1 MHRVLGINDQH
12 NAAACLLVDGR
23 IVAAVQEE
31 RFTRI
36 KNHFCFPERSIA
48 WVLESTGT
56 RPEDLDGVA
65 IASQHI
71 IGAFTGADLIR
82 SHARA
87 HHPVTQLRRVARKTP
102 LHGVRRRQRRD
113 ERLGSVAAAGLPVA
127 RTTFV
132 EHHTAHAAAAYHGSP
147 WKEGSVLVMTCDGQ
161 GDGLSASVRLGAD
174 GRLAPPIATVSSA
187 DSLGSVYA
195 TVTAMLGMVP
205 LEHEYK
211 LMGMAPYAPASGADR
226 AYRELAG
233 MFEFRDPDGLSWE
246 RAHRVPHLEYAYPWF
261 RRRFEWHR
269 FDGIAAGVQR
279 FTEDHLT
286 TWVRNAVAA
295 TGVRRVAL
303 SGGVFM
309 NVKANQ
315 AIYELSEVEELFIYP
330 SCGDE
335 TNAMGAAYH
344 VHAGAP
350 GNQRPA
356 IEAVG
361 DVYWGPDLTDA
372 EVEAVLPDARAAGL
386 EVTHHDDI
394 ETVVAELLADGE
406 VVARAK
412 GPMEFG
418 ARALGNRSILADPTR
433 KDVVRL
439 INDMI
444 KSRDFWMP
452 FAPAILAEE
461 SDDYVDNPRRMVAPY
476 MIVTFDTKRPDDM
489 PAAIQPY
496 DRTARPQV
504 VYEDHNPE
512 LHRLISRFCERTGR
526 AAVLNTS
533 FNLHG
538 SPIVGSAADAVDVL
552 LRSGLEHLALGNHL
566 ISKPPGTDPVLTD
579 G

>member
-1 MHRVLGINDQH
+1 MTRVLGVNDQH
-12 NAAACLLVDGR
+12 NASACLLVDGR

-36 KNHFCFPERSIA
+36 KNHYCFPERSIA

-56 RPEDLDGVA
+56 RPDDLDQVA
-65 IASQHI
+65 VASEHI

-87 HHPVTQLRRVARKTP
+87 HHPTTQLRRVARRTP
-102 LHGVRRRQRRD
+102 LHRVRRRQRRE
-113 ERLGSVAAAGLPVA
+113 ERLASVAAAGLPA
-127 RTTFV
+127 ERTTFV

-147 WKEGSVLVMTCDGQ
+147 WKEGPVLVLTCDGQ
-161 GDGLSASVRLGAD
+161 GDGLSASVRIGED
-174 GRLAPPIATVSSA
+174 GGLAPPIATVATA
-187 DSLGSVYA
+187 DSLGIVYA
-195 TVTAMLGMVP
+195 TVTALLGMVP

-211 LMGMAPYAPASGADR
+211 LMGMAPYAPESGADR
-226 AYRELAG
+226 AYHELAG
-233 MFEFRDPDGLSWE
+233 MFEFTDPDGLSW
-246 RAHRVPHLEYAYPWF
+246 RRTGRVPHLEYAYPWL

-279 FTEDHLT
+279 FTEEHLV

-303 SGGVFM
+303 AGGVFM

-315 AIYELSEVEELFIYP
+315 AIYELAEIDELFIYP

-344 VHAGAP
+344 VHTSTTGADRTP
-350 GNQRPA
+350 
-356 IEAVG
+356 IEGVR

-372 EVEAVLPDARAAGL
+372 DVARVLPGAQAAGL
-386 EVTHHDDI
+386 EVSHHDDI
-394 ETVVAELLADGE
+394 ETVVADLLAAGE

-412 GPMEFG
+412 GRMEFG

-433 KDVVRL
+433 EDVVRQ

-452 FAPAILAEE
+452 FAPAILAED
-461 SDDYVDNPRRMVAPY
+461 SDDYLHSPRRMPAPY

-504 VYEDHNPE
+504 VYEDHNPD
-512 LHRLISRFCERTGR
+512 LHRLITRFRERTGR

-538 SPIVGSAADAVDVL
+538 SPIVGSASDAVDVL
-552 LRSGLEHLALGNHL
+552 RRSGLERLALGDYL
-566 ISKPPGTDPVLTD
+566 LTKAPGSGVGAP
-579 G
+579 GR

>member
-1 MHRVLGINDQH
+1 VARVLGINDQH

-23 IVAAVQEE
+23 VVAAVQEE

-36 KNHFCFPERSIA
+36 KNHYCFPERSIA

-56 RPEDLDGVA
+56 RPGEVDRVA
-65 IASQHI
+65 IASEHI

-82 SHARA
+82 SHARV
-87 HHPVTQLRRVARKTP
+87 HHPVTQLRRVARRTP
-102 LHGVRRRQRRD
+102 LHTVRRKQRRE
-113 ERLGSVAAAGLPVA
+113 ERLTTVAAAGLPVS
-127 RTTFV
+127 RTTFID
-132 EHHTAHAAAAYHGSP
+132 HHTAHAAAAYHGSP
-147 WKEGSVLVMTCDGQ
+147 WKQGPVLVMTCDGQ
-161 GDGLSASVRLGAD
+161 GDGLSASVRLGED
-174 GRLAPPIATVSSA
+174 GNLTPPIATVASA

-195 TVTAMLGMVP
+195 TVTALLGMVP

-233 MFEFRDPDGLSWE
+233 MFEFTGPDGLSWQ
-246 RAHRVPHLEYAYPWF
+246 RADGVPHLEYAYPWL
-261 RRRFEWHR
+261 RKRFEWHR
-269 FDGIAAGVQR
+269 FDGVAAGVQR
-279 FTEDHLT
+279 FTEEHLV

-295 TGVRRVAL
+295 TGVRRLAL
-303 SGGVFM
+303 AGGVFM

-315 AIYELSEVEELFIYP
+315 AIYELSEIDELFIYP

-344 VHAGAP
+344 AHATAP
-350 GNQRPA
+350 GAQGPV
-356 IEAVG
+356 IEAVR

-372 EVEAVLPDARAAGL
+372 EVERALPDARAAGL

-394 ETVVAELLADGE
+394 ETVVADLLADGE

-412 GPMEFG
+412 GRMEFG

-433 KDVVRL
+433 EDVVRQ

-452 FAPAILAEE
+452 FAPAILAEA
-461 SDDYVDNPRRMVAPY
+461 SDDYLHDPRRMPAPY

-504 VYEDHNPE
+504 VYEDHNPD

-566 ISKPPGTDPVLTD
+566 LSKRAGIGPTRTGD
-579 G
+579 